1 MIQIRRCAPGWRCSL
16 CQSVLKHTRSA
27 QLEAWGRIAAA
38 VATSAGHRDE
48 QATDMNRYPG
58 VDRNIMFIHV
68 HSCSIMFHYT
78 SCTILNRKIMEKL
91 CCGIFSLLRLLRRR
105 MIVGIGMASIP
116 KPDRH
121 TIQLHVLGHIFWF
134 LAFALGSYALRGFT
148 LECNVSSVLM
158 LLTRQEKDNRQ
169 KEVNLLGN

>member
-1 MIQIRRCAPGWRCSL
+1 MVQIRSCAPGWRCPL
-16 CQSVLKHTRSA
+16 CQSVLKHTRSIQNSA
-27 QLEAWGRIAAA
+27 VLEAWGRIAAA

-78 SCTILNRKIMEKL
+78 SCTILNWKIMEKL
-91 CCGIFSLLRLLRRR
+91 CCGIFSLLRR

-116 KPDRH
+116 KSDRH
-121 TIQLHVLGHIFWF
+121 TIQLHVLGHMFWF

-148 LECNVSSVLM
+148 LGVQCKLSVDAFDP
-158 LLTRQEKDNRQ
+158 TGERQ
-169 KEVNLLGN
+169 KTKRSEPFGN